1 MQPADRRADNN
12 IMEMEDKVNLQNK
25 NAIKGGGANSVL
37 REGPYV
43 RLINNLVIY
52 HCKAFKACLLCCISM
67 DTHTSFSSNIE
78 QLKGKEQRVSIN
90 IKSYIKRMF
99 DSAS

>member
-25 NAIKGGGANSVL
+25 NAIKDSGGANSVL
-37 REGPYV
+37 PEGPYV
-43 RLINNLVIY
+43 RLINNPVIY

-78 QLKGKEQRVSIN
+78 QLKERKKKQS
-90 IKSYIKRMF
+90 
-99 DSAS
+99 